1 MLITKEVLIYKK
13 PVKIE
18 DLPINSHKL
27 VDVKCDNC
35 EKEKQIK
42 YQLYNILTKNNTE
55 DYYCNNKECI
65 NKKRTMSLQK
75 KYGVDNVFQLEEV
88 KNKIKITNMEL
99 YGVENP
105 HQNEDIKNKAE
116 NTNLERYGVRNPFQ
130 SELIKEK
137 MKITN
142 KKNLGFEFPSQSES
156 VKDKKKITSLQN
168 YGFEYPIQNKEFF
181 NKHSKNGFML
191 TYIDCLS
198 CQGSYEKHFVLEYK
212 DKIKIENGLSIEYY
226 YLGEKKIYHSD
237 FYLPDFD
244 LVVEIKSCYWY
255 EIHKDQCDMKE
266 KYTRLR
272 HNYIMILDKNYIEF
286 EALIK
291 S

>member
-1 MLITKEVLIYKK
+1 MLITKEVLIYKRS
-13 PVKIE
+13 VKIE
-18 DLPINSHKL
+18 DLSLNSHKL
-27 VDVKCDNC
+27 VEVECDNC
-35 EKEKQIK
+35 GKVKNIK

-65 NKKRTMSLQK
+65 NKKRKMVLQD
-75 KYGVDNVFQLEEV
+75 KYGVDNVFQLNEV
-88 KNKIKITNMEL
+88 KDKIKITNLEL

-105 HQNEDIKNKAE
+105 QQNKEIKNKTE
-116 NTNLERYGVRNPFQ
+116 ETNLERYGARNPFQ
-130 SELIKEK
+130 SGEIKEK

-142 KKNLGFEFPSQSES
+142 LKKLGVEFPSQSDL
-156 VKDKKKITSLQN
+156 VKDKMKITSLKN

-181 NKHSKNGFML
+181 NKHLKNGFML

-198 CQGSYEKHFVLEYK
+198 CQGSYEKHFVLKYK

-266 KYTRLR
+266 KYTKLR
-272 HNYIMILDKNYIEF
+272 HNYIMILDKNYTEF
-286 EALIK
+286 EEFIK